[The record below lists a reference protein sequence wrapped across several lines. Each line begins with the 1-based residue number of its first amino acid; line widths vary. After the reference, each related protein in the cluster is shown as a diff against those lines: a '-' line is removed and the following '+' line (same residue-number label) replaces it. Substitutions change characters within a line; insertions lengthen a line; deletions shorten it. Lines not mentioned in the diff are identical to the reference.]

1 MIKTII
7 AVMMGNLF
15 YFAIIGYLRD
25 RIARATSP
33 ENDPLFFD
41 QDDWL

>member
-7 AVMMGNLF
+7 AVMMGNFF
-15 YFAIIGYLRD
+15 YFSIIGYLRD
-25 RIARATSP
+25 RIAQATSP
-33 ENDPLFFD
+33 ERDPLFFD